1 MFNRVLVLTLALVL
15 FGCSAPSTSTDAD
28 PESLVRMHVEANSV
42 TISHDLA
49 VELTGEHWLLEDL
62 GVDWIAVRVADGL
75 EWTYT
80 KPEGEAGVVTVSS
93 TARTTIPVSHERLER
108 EYTVVVSVPY
118 TLAVNLSNE
127 TVEATPDYVGMT
139 IEHDIPVLPDVDA
152 EDVADAT
159 DIAKDLLKKM
169 GN

>member
-1 MFNRVLVLTLALVL
+1 MFRKTLVLAFALML
-15 FGCSAPSTSTDAD
+15 FGCSATGASTEDA
-28 PESLVRMHVEANSV
+28 ESLARMHVESSSA

-62 GVDWIAVRVADGL
+62 GVDWIAVKVADGL

-80 KPEGEAGVVTVSS
+80 KPEGDAGVVTMAS
-93 TARTTIPVSHERLER
+93 TAITTIPVSHERLER
-108 EYTVVVSVPY
+108 EYTVVVNVPY
-118 TLAVNLSNE
+118 ELSVDLGNK

-139 IEHDIPVLPDVDA
+139 IEHDIPVLPDVDV
-152 EDVADAT
+152 EDVAGAT
-159 DIAKDLLKKM
+159 DTAKDLLKKL